1 MALSPLDGPSVFRDS
16 IPFAWRLVAPTANDW
31 EMSRY
36 LQVLADFEQS
46 NDLAEEV
53 QQKQNAKS
61 DLMLLWLA
69 RSLNTQMPAVTSAAI
84 GLELVIWHA
93 AQALPVGQNGF
104 VEFCLSEQFPMLLQF
119 SAHIVACTPLESGFE
134 MTAAWMRMSPSLQDS
149 FEQTIFRYHRRHIH
163 QLRERKV

>member
-1 MALSPLDGPSVFRDS
+1 MTLSQLDGPSVFRDA
-16 IPFAWRLVAPTANDW
+16 IPFAWRLDAPTASDW

-36 LQVLADFEQS
+36 LQVLADFEQP
-46 NDLAEEV
+46 NDLVEEL

-84 GLELVIWHA
+84 GLEFVIWHA
-93 AQALPVGQNGF
+93 AQALPVGQDGI
-104 VEFCLSEQFPMLLQF
+104 VEFCFSEQFPMLLQIP
-119 SAHIVACTPLESGFE
+119 AHIVACTPIEGQFE
-134 MTAAWMRMSPSLQDS
+134 IKAAWMSMSHALQDS
-149 FEQTIFRYHRRHIH
+149 FEKTIFRYHRRHIH